1 MSNIDLIQSI
11 GIAIS
16 LIATVYQLWIHNKS
30 LRMSIVTTISERNDA
45 LLQDIEQNWRA
56 IKTFSKPFNRRMRN
70 RFSDP
75 RVALMYRTLNFFDEM
90 LYYHQL
96 GYINKGTW
104 DLYQNTLCNFFTEK
118 FATSFWEY
126 ARQEYNEELQLIVD
140 KAINRYR

>member
-1 MSNIDLIQSI
+1 MSYTDRLQSA
-11 GIAIS
+11 GIVIS
-16 LIATVYQLWIHNKS
+16 LLATVYQLWIHNKS

-45 LLQDIEQNWRA
+45 LLLDIENNLRA
-56 IKTFSKPFNRRMRN
+56 IKTFSRPFDRKKRN

-104 DLYQNTLCNFFTEK
+104 ELYQNTLCNFLTEK
-118 FATSFWEY
+118 FAVSFWNH
-126 ARQEYNEELQLIVD
+126 ARQEYNQELQTVID
-140 KAINRYR
+140 KAISRNC